1 MCPISVEM
9 CGNLTYI
16 SSTVS
21 KANDPETPMAATAKL
36 ERFAARI
43 QPEEKRMLERA
54 AKLTGRKLTDFV
66 MGSARDAA
74 LQAIERYEH
83 LTLTDPRD
91 REAFVDAMLNPPTP
105 NDRLREAARRYRE
118 ATEEQSS

>member
-1 MCPISVEM
+1 MPA
-9 CGNLTYI
+9 
-16 SSTVS
+16 
-21 KANDPETPMAATAKL
+21 KAKL

-74 LQAIERYEH
+74 LQAIERFEH
-83 LTLTDPRD
+83 LTLIDPQD
-91 REAFVDAMLNPPTP
+91 REAFVDAMLNPPMP
-105 NDRLREAARRYRE
+105 SARLREAARRYRDV
-118 ATEEQSS
+118 TEEHSS

>member
-1 MCPISVEM
+1 
-9 CGNLTYI
+9 
-16 SSTVS
+16 
-21 KANDPETPMAATAKL
+21 MAAPGKL

-66 MGSARDAA
+66 MRSARDAA

-83 LTLTDPRD
+83 LTLIDPRD

-105 NDRLREAARRYRE
+105 SARLRAAARRYRE

>member
-1 MCPISVEM
+1 
-9 CGNLTYI
+9 
-16 SSTVS
+16 
-21 KANDPETPMAATAKL
+21 MAAKGKL

-74 LQAIERYEH
+74 LQAIERLEH
-83 LTLTDPRD
+83 LTLIDARD
-91 REAFVDAMLNPPTP
+91 RAAFVDAMLNPPMP
-105 NDRLREAARRYRE
+105 SVRLREAAQRYRE
-118 ATEEQSS
+118 VTEEHSS